1 MLPAINSVNMMTWDG
16 HIFSLVGYREIKK
29 MSYFGSDAA
38 SSLWVWNKMYRLIQ
52 QNLTDIRAK
61 LK

>member
-38 SSLWVWNKMYRLIQ
+38 SSLWVSLLNVPPTTFSDWLQVK
-52 QNLTDIRAK
+52 
-61 LK
+61 